1 MTHLEQLKYYVD
13 TLNFVKFQANVSD
26 SKHIEY
32 EIVNED
38 GKYYCDITEVTKCE
52 TEDGRPA
59 TSTRQSRMHLD
70 ALSDD
75 TLEMF
80 AASMKEGIEKRCVE
94 NIKEMSKQAVGTP
107 PTILNKEI
115 LLKTGFKE
123 DEDDS
128 SIMSLRFLDREFY
141 IDIARRHMDCKIITN
156 TPAGDEEQH
165 VFQYVSAHPFY
176 VHNLVLALK
185 LCGILVEN

>member
-13 TLNFVKFQANVSD
+13 TLNFVKFQADVSD
-26 SKHIEY
+26 SKRIEY

-59 TSTRQSRMHLD
+59 RSTRQSRMHLD

-80 AASMKEGIEKRCVE
+80 AASMKEGIEKLYVE
-94 NIKEMSKQAVGTP
+94 NIKEMSKQTVGTP
-107 PTILNKEI
+107 PTVLNKEI
-115 LLKTGFKE
+115 LKNIGFKE
-123 DEDDS
+123 DTDDS
-128 SIMSLRFLDREFY
+128 SLMMLKFLDKEFY
-141 IDIARRHMDCKIITN
+141 IDIERRHMDCKIITC
-156 TPAGDEEQH
+156 TPAGDEERH

-176 VHNLVLALK
+176 VHHLVLAMK
-185 LCGILVEN
+185 LCGILVED

>member
-1 MTHLEQLKYYVD
+1 MTYLEQLKYYVD
-13 TLNFVKFQANVSD
+13 TLNFVKFRADVSD
-26 SKHIEY
+26 SMHVDY

-38 GKYYCDITEVTKCE
+38 GEYYCDITEVTKCE

-59 TSTRQSRMHLD
+59 TSTRQNRMNLD

-80 AASMKEGIEKRCVE
+80 ATSMKEGIEKRCVE
-94 NIKEMSKQAVGTP
+94 NIKEMSKQTVGTL
-107 PTILNKEI
+107 PTVLNKEI

-123 DEDDS
+123 DEDDL

-165 VFQYVSAHPFY
+165 VFQYVSARPFY
-176 VHNLVLALK
+176 VHELVFALK

>member
-1 MTHLEQLKYYVD
+1 MTHLEQLKYYAD
-13 TLNFVKFQANVSD
+13 TLNFVKFQTNVSD
-26 SKHIEY
+26 NKRIEY

-38 GKYYCDITEVTKCE
+38 GKYYCNITEVINVE
-52 TEDGRPA
+52 IESGRPA
-59 TSTRQSRMHLD
+59 TSAKQSRMHLD
-70 ALSDD
+70 DLDD
-75 TLEMF
+75 NSLEMF
-80 AASMKEGIEKRCVE
+80 STLMKEGIEKRCAE
-94 NIKEMSKQAVGTP
+94 NIKEMSKQTIGTS
-107 PTILNKEI
+107 PTVLNKEI

-141 IDIARRHMDCKIITN
+141 IDIARRHMDCKIITC
-156 TPAGDEEQH
+156 TPAGDEERH
-165 VFQYVSAHPFY
+165 VLQYVSAHPFY